1 MKCSVVDCP
10 DLTNPHFGLLK
21 PGKLWLLPSDFSVE
35 GLSGSETLCDFG
47 SFDYL
52 LPVPDKTKV
61 SPFYC
66 VDSCSVM
73 ICWTLS
79 STQMSVPAQ
88 FSELQL
94 GHISFPALLLRY
106 VLHDRNEISRVWSR
120 CQLIVRWRVDLYH

>member
-1 MKCSVVDCP
+1 ALQSYLKDCFSQVKCSVVDCP

-21 PGKLWLLPSDFSVE
+21 P

-106 VLHDRNEISRVWSR
+106 VLHDRNENSRVWSR